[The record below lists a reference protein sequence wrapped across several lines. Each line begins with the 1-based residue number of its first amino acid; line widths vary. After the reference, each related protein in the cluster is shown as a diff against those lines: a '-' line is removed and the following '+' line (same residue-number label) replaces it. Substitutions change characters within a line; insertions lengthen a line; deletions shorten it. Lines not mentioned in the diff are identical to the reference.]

1 MVALPNSERVTTAS
15 THKPVKPNTS
25 ELLPLTSYDLIVVA
39 LSGGKDSVACLLEIV
54 RLCRATGV
62 PLSRVEAWHQCVDGA
77 PGSKHVWDWPVT
89 DAYCAALCRV
99 LGVTYRRQ
107 WREGGLTAE
116 LLRTNERTRPVRF
129 ELSDGTVGTTGG
141 TRGPLGTRGRHPA
154 QSANLGTR
162 WCSAAAK
169 IDVCAGAVCN
179 DPRLTSATVLFVT
192 GERREESAN
201 RANYA
206 TVERGRGT
214 NQNRRVDHWRAVI
227 EWSDREV
234 WNRLKAARIV
244 PHPAYRIGFGRCS
257 CMTCVFNGFVEWAAV
272 RRIAPDQ
279 FAFHAGAEAK
289 SGHTVRKGLTVIDQA
304 DRGEDALVGLNLDP
318 VLVAVAVGTDY
329 PDAAILVPDG
339 EEWSLPTGAFR
350 SSACGPS

>member
-206 TVERGRGT
+206 TVERGRRGGCG
-214 NQNRRVDHWRAVI
+214 RRGGERRLRLREAAMVGLGAAELNERRLLAHIACRAHRRACLAVGAEGI
-227 EWSDREV
+227 AAGRREG
-234 WNRLKAARIV
+234 RQQGQEGEDQRPARV
-244 PHPAYRIGFGRCS
+244 LG
-257 CMTCVFNGFVEWAAV
+257 
-272 RRIAPDQ
+272 
-279 FAFHAGAEAK
+279 FHARMVTQG
-289 SGHTVRKGLTVIDQA
+289 R
-304 DRGEDALVGLNLDP
+304 RG
-318 VLVAVAVGTDY
+318 
-329 PDAAILVPDG
+329 
-339 EEWSLPTGAFR
+339 R
-350 SSACGPS
+350 